1 METEQNFA
9 VVEAM
14 EKYGGSFV
22 AALATAMRRADT
34 QNFWK
39 LRLAFPEIWNQYTD
53 MAAKDNGG
61 KNA

>member
-1 METEQNFA
+1 MYSEQDFK

-22 AALATAMRRADT
+22 AALAECLRRADT

-53 MAAKDNGG
+53 MAAK
-61 KNA
+61 K